1 MKIVIADTGALI
13 SLGHV
18 DHIGL
23 IEEVFGDF
31 YIAQAVWEELQNYE
45 NPEFNI
51 KILNKLKERVV
62 EIKSRNHLSMVMDYG
77 ESESVILY
85 EELNADY
92 LLIDDNKAR
101 LVAESLDVNCIGSIG
116 LLIKAK
122 QKRLIVE
129 LKPIFE
135 KWISIDRYFS
145 IKLLN
150 KILTDLGE
158 KPITEIAN
166 R

>member
-1 MKIVIADTGALI
+1 MKLVIADTGALI

-18 DHIGL
+18 GHIKL
-23 IEEVFGDF
+23 IEKLFGDF

-45 NPEFNI
+45 NSEFDVNI
-51 KILNKLKERVV
+51 INDLKKSVV
-62 EIKSRNHLSMVMDYG
+62 RIKTRNYLSMVMDYE

-85 EELNADY
+85 EELQADY

-101 LVAESLDVNCIGSIG
+101 IVAESLDINCIGSIG

-122 QKRLIVE
+122 QKGLIEE

-135 KWISIDRYFS
+135 KWMSTGRYFS

-150 KILTDLGE
+150 KVLNDLGE
-158 KPITEIAN
+158 NPLTEK
-166 R
+166 